1 MVTVL
6 PPYRPSLGLDGTL
19 GRSLSGNR
27 RVPGTHCSKV
37 KGFALQST
45 GLSPGGR
52 KHLNVAVCPCGILT
66 ALPSEPFHLAND
78 IRSQSASLGC
88 FLQTAGSNHPSGRWR
103 DASWAG
109 EGGRD

>member
-1 MVTVL
+1 M
-6 PPYRPSLGLDGTL
+6 
-19 GRSLSGNR
+19 
-27 RVPGTHCSKV
+27 

-45 GLSPGGR
+45 GLSPGGG
-52 KHLNVAVCPCGILT
+52 KYLNVAAWAVCPRGILT

-109 EGGRD
+109 